1 MSAVVHGG
9 VGDDER
15 ARLGATA
22 QDLVDL
28 SANLHPDGPPPAVVE
43 AFRAAA
49 VDRYPSPDAAPLR
62 TALAALHD
70 VTPES
75 IVVTPGASAAIY
87 LALAALVTPD
97 DDCVVFPPTFGEYER
112 AIRAADGRVVEARG
126 RPPAFDVPLPAPA
139 ALAVLCNP
147 NNPTG
152 RYLTRP
158 AVEAIAARVG
168 HLVIDAAYEPLAEG
182 QWDAIDLVRD
192 GASVLVIHSL
202 TKLFA
207 MPGIRLGYVVA
218 SEAIAERLRRIQPPW
233 PLGGPEIAA
242 GCAAVAM
249 FEARRATVPLLYERR
264 RHLEAALAGLGCR
277 VAPSTTNFVLA
288 EVGDA
293 GAFRAALLTWGFAVR
308 DGSSFGL
315 PGWVRLAVPTEAVM
329 ARLVRALTDVRAPR
343 S

>member
-1 MSAVVHGG
+1 MSGVVHGG

-15 ARLGATA
+15 GALGDAA
-22 QDLVDL
+22 NDLVDL
-28 SANLHPDGPPPAVVE
+28 SANLHPDGPPPAVIE

-62 TALAALHD
+62 AALAALHG
-70 VTPES
+70 VTPAS

-87 LALAALVTPD
+87 LALSALVSPG

-112 AIRAADGRVVEARG
+112 AILAAAGHIVEVSVL
-126 RPPAFDVPLPAPA
+126 PPAFGVPLPPSA
-139 ALAVLCNP
+139 ALAMLCNP

-152 RYLTRP
+152 RYLARP
-158 AVEAIAARVG
+158 EVEAIASRVEY
-168 HLVIDAAYEPLAEG
+168 LFIDAAYEPLAERP
-182 QWDAIDLVRD
+182 WDAVELVRT
-192 GASVLVIHSL
+192 GAPVLVIHSL

-218 SEAIAERLRRIQPPW
+218 PEAIAERLRRIQPPW

-249 FEARRATVPLLYERR
+249 FEARRATVPPLHDRR
-264 RHLEAALAGLGCR
+264 RRLEVALAELGCR
-277 VAPSTTNFVLA
+277 IAPSTTNFALA

-293 GAFRAALLTWGFAVR
+293 RAFRAALLTRGFAVR

-315 PGWVRLAVPTEAVM
+315 PGWVRLAVPAEAAM
-329 ARLVRALTDVRAPR
+329 ARLVHALADVQTARP
-343 S
+343 